1 MGIEGEDILYSKMK
15 LKLFISKNVNEIE
28 QLINFCQ
35 ERDEIDLIAHSFLQ
49 FEAISFKIKSSYDA
63 IFFGSPRAVDFFL
76 EQEQLD
82 SSVFIGCVGEITA
95 QSLQQKGYTPNFIG
109 KSAGDTSQI
118 GLEFK
123 ELVKDK
129 KVIFPQ
135 SSISHRSIASLF
147 PPHQIEEISIYKTA
161 TYPKTIPTCDYYIF
175 TSPSNVDGFLID
187 NQFPLDAKI
196 IAWGKT
202 TCNYLLEKHQT
213 VEHTLQYS
221 TVDELIEYCKS
232 AL

>member
-1 MGIEGEDILYSKMK
+1 MST
-15 LKLFISKNVNEIE
+15 KLFISKNINEIE
-28 QLINFCQ
+28 QLINFAK
-35 ERDEIDLIAHSFLQ
+35 EKDIELIAHSFLQ
-49 FEAISFKIKSSYDA
+49 FEAIPFNIKSSYDA

-76 EQEQLD
+76 EQEKLD

-95 QSLQQKGYTPNFIG
+95 QSLQDKGYTPHFIG
-109 KSAGDTSQI
+109 KSAGDTSKI

-123 ELVKDK
+123 EVVQDK
-129 KVIFPQ
+129 KVLFPQ

-147 PPHQIEEISIYKTA
+147 TPYQIEEISIYKTA
-161 TYPKTIPTCDYYIF
+161 TYPKSVPICDYYIF
-175 TSPSNVDGFLID
+175 TSPSNVEGFLIE

-202 TCNYLLEKHQT
+202 TCNYLLEKNQK
-213 VEHTLQYS
+213 VEHTLINS

-232 AL
+232 AI

>member
-35 ERDEIDLIAHSFLQ
+35 EREIELIAHSFLQ
-49 FEAISFKIKSSYDA
+49 FEAIPFKIESSYDA

-76 EQEQLD
+76 EQEKLY

-123 ELVKDK
+123 ELVQDK
-129 KVIFPQ
+129 KVLFPQ

-161 TYPKTIPTCDYYIF
+161 TYSKSIPTCDYYIF

-202 TCNYLLEKHQT
+202 TCNYLLEKNQK

>member
-35 ERDEIDLIAHSFLQ
+35 EREIELIAHSFLQ
-49 FEAISFKIKSSYDA
+49 FEAIPFKIESTYDA
-63 IFFGSPRAVDFFL
+63 VFFGSPRAVDFFL
-76 EQEQLD
+76 DQEKLD

-95 QSLQQKGYTPNFIG
+95 QSLQEKGYTPNFIG
-109 KSAGDTSQI
+109 KSAGDTSKI

-123 ELVKDK
+123 EVVQDK
-129 KVIFPQ
+129 KVLFPQ

-147 PPHQIEEISIYKTA
+147 PPDQINELSVYKTA
-161 TYPKTIPTCDYYIF
+161 TYPKSIPNCDYYIF
-175 TSPSNVDGFLID
+175 TSPSNVDGFLIE
-187 NQFPLDAKI
+187 NQLPSNAKI

-202 TCNYLLEKHQT
+202 TEKYLIEKGLK
-213 VEHTLQYS
+213 VEHTLKNS
-221 TVDELIEYCKS
+221 TVEELIEY
-232 AL
+232 LIH

>member
-35 ERDEIDLIAHSFLQ
+35 EREIELIAHSFLQ
-49 FEAISFKIKSSYDA
+49 FEAIPFKIQSYYDA

-76 EQEQLD
+76 QQEKLD

-95 QSLQQKGYTPNFIG
+95 QSLQDKGYTPNFIG
-109 KSAGDTSQI
+109 KSAGDTSKI

-123 ELVKDK
+123 ELVQDK
-129 KVIFPQ
+129 KVLFPQ

-147 PPHQIEEISIYKTA
+147 PPDQIEEISIYKTA
-161 TYPKTIPTCDYYIF
+161 TYPKSIPTCDYYIF
-175 TSPSNVDGFLID
+175 TSPSNVDGFLIE
-187 NQFPLDAKI
+187 NQFPLDTKI

-202 TCNYLLEKHQT
+202 TCNYLLEKNQK
-213 VEHTLQYS
+213 VEHTLINS

-232 AL
+232 AI

>member
-1 MGIEGEDILYSKMK
+1 MST
-15 LKLFISKNVNEIE
+15 KLFISKNVNEIE
-28 QLINFCQ
+28 QLINFAQ
-35 ERDEIDLIAHSFLQ
+35 EKDIELLAHSFLQ
-49 FEAISFKIKSSYDA
+49 FEAIPFKIESSYDA

-76 EQEQLD
+76 QQEKLD

-95 QSLQQKGYTPNFIG
+95 QSLQDKGYTPHFIG
-109 KSAGDTSQI
+109 KSAGDTSKI

-123 ELVKDK
+123 EVVQDK
-129 KVIFPQ
+129 KVLFPQ

-147 PPHQIEEISIYKTA
+147 PPDQKEEISIYKTV
-161 TYPKTIPTCDYYIF
+161 TYPKSIPSCDYYVF
-175 TSPSNVDGFLID
+175 TSPSNVDGFLIE

-202 TCNYLLEKHQT
+202 TCNYLLEKHQK
-213 VEHTLQYS
+213 VEHTLINS

-232 AL
+232 VL